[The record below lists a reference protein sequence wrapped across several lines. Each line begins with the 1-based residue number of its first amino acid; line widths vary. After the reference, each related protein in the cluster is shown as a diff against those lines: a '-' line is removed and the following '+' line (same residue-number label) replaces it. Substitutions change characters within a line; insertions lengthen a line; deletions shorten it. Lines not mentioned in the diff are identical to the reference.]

1 MEFPLYGKFRGLSPR
16 PMDHDIGP
24 VHGGLSRWQ
33 GGVAERPGDGSEGDD
48 DGGARRDLS
57 WRRERG
63 NGVRQNVPGYG
74 GSLL

>member
-33 GGVAERPGDGSEGDD
+33 GGGWQSVRVMAVRETTTVVL
-48 DGGARRDLS
+48 GGTS
-57 WRRERG
+57 VGGERG
-63 NGVRQNVPGYG
+63 GTV
-74 GSLL
+74 